1 MGKMVRK
8 GKQIQAEK
16 RYKEGENRHPNLILF
31 EKENYMGIEISFNEA
46 KNMKRR
52 NYVESLNKCA
62 YYPISKES
70 ITSDPRADAVSSLTI
85 LASNPQVLETRWE
98 EKSSFSLLRLF
109 LTGSTTITSIFS
121 RTSRKLVIPEIFS
134 SLYDTQTERVPR

>member
-1 MGKMVRK
+1 MPHYPVSE
-8 GKQIQAEK
+8 Q
-16 RYKEGENRHPNLILF
+16 NL
-31 EKENYMGIEISFNEA
+31 
-46 KNMKRR
+46 
-52 NYVESLNKCA
+52 
-62 YYPISKES
+62 
-70 ITSDPRADAVSSLTI
+70 TSDPRADAVSSLTM

-134 SLYDTQTERVPR
+134 SFCDT